1 MRDIALLVN
10 PTSGRGRA
18 RQAGHRAAERLRR
31 DGASVTELVGTDAA
45 HALRLAERAVAD
57 GTDALVVC
65 GGDGVMNLALR
76 AAVGTST
83 PIGLVPAGTGNDYA
97 RMMGVHGSDPE
108 TAARVVLTGGTIAID
123 AGRCGEHWFGT
134 VLAGGFDAR
143 VNERTNRM
151 SWPRGTWR
159 YNLAV
164 LVELAR
170 LRPLDYTLELD
181 GRTWHTSAV
190 LVAVGNGTSY
200 GGGMRICPGAS
211 WTDGWFDVTVIGPVA
226 ARRLVR
232 VLPTVYDGRH
242 VEYPQVTTVRARR
255 VSVSTPGV
263 TAYADGEPLQRLP
276 LTAECVPRAVNVL
289 VPAGQF

>member
-18 RQAGHRAAERLRR
+18 REAARRAARRLRR
-31 DGASVTELVGTDAA
+31 DGASVTELVGTDGA
-45 HALRLAERAVAD
+45 HALRLAEHAVAA
-57 GTDALVVC
+57 GTDALVAC
-65 GGDGVMNLALR
+65 GGDGIMNTALR
-76 AAVGTST
+76 AAVGTTT

-97 RMMGVHGSDPE
+97 RMLGLHGSEPE
-108 TAARVVLTGGTIAID
+108 SAARVVLAGRTGAID

-134 VLAGGFDAR
+134 VLACGFDAK

-151 SWPRGTWR
+151 SWPRGKWR

-164 LVELAR
+164 LAELAR

-181 GRTWHTSAV
+181 GEPWRTSAV
-190 LVAVGNGTSY
+190 LVAIGNGPSY
-200 GGGMRICPGAS
+200 GGGMRICPGS
-211 WTDGWFDVTVIGPVA
+211 SLVDGWFDVTVIGPVA

-232 VLPTVYDGRH
+232 VLPTVYSGGH
-242 VEYPQVTTVRARR
+242 VAYPQVTTVRARR
-255 VSVSTPGV
+255 VSVSTPEV
-263 TAYADGEPLQRLP
+263 TAYGDGEPLARLP

-289 VPAGQF
+289 VPEEPR